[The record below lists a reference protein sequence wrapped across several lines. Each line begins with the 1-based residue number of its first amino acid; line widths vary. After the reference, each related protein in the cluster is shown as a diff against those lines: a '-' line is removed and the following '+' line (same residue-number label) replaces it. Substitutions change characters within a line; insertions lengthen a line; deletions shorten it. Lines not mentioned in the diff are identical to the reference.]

1 MSDRPDVLLATG
13 AEWPDLRD
21 EEHPLLDALSARGIR
36 AAPAVWTDADV
47 DWAAARMVVVR
58 YVFDYVHDREG
69 FCAWADG
76 VEAVTPLH
84 NPARVLRWNS
94 HKSYLRDL
102 EAEGVPIVP
111 TIWVNAG
118 ERVDLAAVMDERG
131 WRDVVVKPAVD
142 NGARRAVR
150 VGPGE
155 NAIGQRHIEDVLG
168 DRDVMVQP
176 FVPATEGIGEHALI
190 HFDGRYSH
198 AIRKDQMLAGR
209 PFSLER
215 TPRIEPE
222 PGEVALAERIL
233 ERFDPP
239 LLYARVDTI
248 VSEGEARLME
258 LEVLEPV
265 LFFPKAPG
273 SADRMAEAVAARL

>member
-1 MSDRPDVLLATG
+1 MGNRDEVLLATS
-13 AEWPDLRD
+13 AEWPQLRD
-21 EEHPLLDALSARGIR
+21 EEKPLLDALTARGIR
-36 AAPAVWTDADV
+36 ARPAVWTDPHV
-47 DWAAARMVVVR
+47 DWAAARLVVVR
-58 YVFDYVHDREG
+58 YVFDYVNDREG
-69 FCAWADG
+69 FCAWADR

-102 EAEGVPIVP
+102 ESDGVPIVP
-111 TIWVNAG
+111 TVWVKAG
-118 ERVDLAAVMDERG
+118 ARVDLAGLMNERG

-150 VGPGE
+150 V
-155 NAIGQRHIEDVLG
+155 ARDDAAAGQKHLEDVVR
-168 DRDVMVQP
+168 DREAMVQP
-176 FVPATEGIGEHALI
+176 YVPATEEIGEHALV
-190 HFDGRYSH
+190 HFDGRFSH

-209 PFSLER
+209 PFSLDR
-215 TPRIEPE
+215 TPLIEPDPAE
-222 PGEVALAERIL
+222 LALAKLIL
-233 ERFDPP
+233 DRFDPP

-248 VSEGEARLME
+248 VTDDGARLME

-273 SADRMAEAVAARL
+273 SADRMADAIAARL